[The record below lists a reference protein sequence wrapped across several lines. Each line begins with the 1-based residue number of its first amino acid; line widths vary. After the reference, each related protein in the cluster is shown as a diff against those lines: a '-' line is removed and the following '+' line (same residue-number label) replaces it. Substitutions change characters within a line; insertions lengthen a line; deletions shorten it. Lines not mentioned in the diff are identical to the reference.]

1 MTTKTL
7 HVQGMHCNACKLL
20 LEKSLSTIGGIHA
33 VHANVTQGTVTLD
46 YDQDP
51 NFDAINQTIKDCGYQ
66 LSETKIARPRL
77 SKNIYD
83 YKVMI
88 VSLLGFVFLYL
99 LLSKTGVLSFNL
111 TNSTPSLGLVALI
124 GLTAGFSTCMAI
136 VGGLVMAISAKQN
149 EKHQD
154 LSFAQK
160 IIPHLWFNTGRI
172 V

>member
-20 LEKSLSTIGGIHA
+20 LEKSLSSLEG
-33 VHANVTQGTVTLD
+33 VDSVQANVSKGTVTLG
-46 YDQDP
+46 YETTP
-51 NFDAINQTIKDCGYQ
+51 NFDAINQTIKDCGYEI
-66 LSETKIARPRL
+66 SEAKIVRPWL
-77 SKNIYD
+77 SKNIDD

-88 VSLLGFVFLYL
+88 LSLLGFVFLYFI
-99 LLSKTGVLSFNL
+99 LSVTGILSFNL
-111 TNSTPSLGLVALI
+111 SGSTPSLGLVALI

-160 IIPHLWFNTGRI
+160 IVPHLWFNTGR
-172 V
+172 VV